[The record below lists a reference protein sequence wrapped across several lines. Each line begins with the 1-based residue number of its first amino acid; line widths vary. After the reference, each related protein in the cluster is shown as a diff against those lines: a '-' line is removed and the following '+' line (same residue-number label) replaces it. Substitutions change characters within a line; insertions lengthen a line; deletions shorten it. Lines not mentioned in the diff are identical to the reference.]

1 MRKKRQSVY
10 NPQAGASVVEIVIVL
25 VIMAILSAISLPYI
39 FNYKK
44 LYKSEDQALKVID
57 LMNETAQKAI
67 TTRRT
72 YRFEIDL
79 TDNAVLIID
88 QKGAGNAD
96 DILVKKVPLEL
107 PKDVRIDTLPATI
120 TKPNPPNYTDIAFAI
135 DAVGH
140 LVGATT
146 VTGHNIW
153 AARFKSDGSVVTAA
167 DIPMSANIYSFPP
180 VSSGSTTARNT
191 KEIRAITMFGGSGA
205 IRYWKYNGSAW
216 VASQ

>member
-1 MRKKRQSVY
+1 M
-10 NPQAGASVVEIVIVL
+10 
-25 VIMAILSAISLPYI
+25 
-39 FNYKK
+39 
-44 LYKSEDQALKVID
+44 
-57 LMNETAQKAI
+57 
-67 TTRRT
+67 
-72 YRFEIDL
+72 
-79 TDNAVLIID
+79 LIID

-120 TKPNPPNYTDIAFAI
+120 TKPNPPNYTDIAFAV

-140 LVGATT
+140 LAGATP

-167 DIPMSANIYSFPP
+167 DIPLSANIYSFPP
-180 VSSGSTTARNT
+180 LSSGSTTARST
-191 KEIRAITMFGGSGA
+191 KEVRAITMFGGSGA
-205 IRYWKYNGSAW
+205 IRYWKYDGSAW